1 MQSAIGGVT
10 PTNIGLEKRHPMRPQ
25 VNPDPLR
32 DVQQNFPVG
41 YCPNCGAELYGYDED
56 GVCELCKEVLDGG

>member
-25 VNPDPLR
+25 VNLDPLR
-32 DVQQNFPVG
+32 DVQQNHPVA
-41 YCPNCGAELYGYDED
+41 YCPNCGAELYGYEED